1 MRPRYFLEWSGGIWF
16 VCDAQRRPRK
26 YVHQTANKR
35 AAMSMLQRLNSKEA
49 PIGET

>member
-26 YVHQTANKR
+26 YVHQTANTR
-35 AAMSMLQRLNSKEA
+35 AAMGMLHRLNANEGAIAK
-49 PIGET
+49 G